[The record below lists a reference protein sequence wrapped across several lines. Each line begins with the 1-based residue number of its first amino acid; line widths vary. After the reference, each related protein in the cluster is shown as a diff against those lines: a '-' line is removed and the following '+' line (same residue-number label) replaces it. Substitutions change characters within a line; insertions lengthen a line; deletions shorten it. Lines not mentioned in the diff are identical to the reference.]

1 MTTVMLSVGDTSG
14 DPYAA
19 ALVRVLRASRPDARF
34 FGLGGEEMAV
44 AGVDLTVHQ
53 HSLAIGGIVEVAG
66 SLARI
71 TSAWRAMNRALRD
84 ERPDLAILID
94 TADFNLPLARRIQR
108 AGVPVL
114 YYILPQVWAW
124 RRRRIHKLAARSERL
139 AVIFPFEAEIY
150 RGAGVEVDFVG
161 HPLVD
166 ATSRYLEGVDD
177 AALRES
183 LGLCAEGAVLAL
195 LPGSRRNE
203 LDYQLPLQLDVARAL
218 ARRVPGLQCILPVAA
233 SLELR
238 KVEQR
243 IEELARRG
251 SELPPVRV
259 VQGHTYDAIRACDV
273 ALAKPGT
280 VTLET
285 ALLGRPLVVAGRGN
299 VISAA
304 ILRRWVD
311 VPAWSMPNLIAGETV
326 VPEFLQEQAV
336 PEVVAAELEAL
347 LEAGAARTRQLESF
361 EAVRAQLGVG
371 GATERVAK
379 IAEELLETA
388 QA

>member
-1 MTTVMLSVGDTSG
+1 MTTVLLSVGDTSG

-19 ALVRVLRASRPDARF
+19 ALVHALRASRPDARF
-34 FGLGGEEMAV
+34 IGLGGEQMAA
-44 AGVDLTVHQ
+44 AGVELTVHQ
-53 HSLAIGGIVEVAG
+53 HSLAIGGIVEIGG
-66 SLARI
+66 SLGRI

-124 RRRRIHKLAARSERL
+124 RQRRIHKLAARSERL
-139 AVIFPFEAEIY
+139 AVIFPFEADIY
-150 RGAGVEVDFVG
+150 RAAGVEVDFVG

-166 ATSRYLEGVDD
+166 STRRYLQGVDD
-177 AALRES
+177 AGLRAA
-183 LGLCAEGAVLAL
+183 LGLRADGPVLAL

-203 LDYQLPLQLDVARAL
+203 LDYQLPLQLDVARSL
-218 ARRVPGLQCILPVAA
+218 ARRVPGLQCVLPVAA
-233 SLELR
+233 SLDLQ
-238 KVEQR
+238 KVQER
-243 IEELARRG
+243 VEEIGRNG
-251 SELPPVRV
+251 SKLPPLRV
-259 VQGHTYDAIRACDV
+259 VQGRTYDAIRACDV

-304 ILRRWVD
+304 ILRRLVD
-311 VPAWSMPNLIAGETV
+311 VPAWSMPNLIAGESV

-336 PEVVAAELEAL
+336 PEIVAAELAGL
-347 LEAGAARTRQLESF
+347 LEAGPARTRQLESF
-361 EAVRAQLGVG
+361 EAVRAKLGAG

-379 IAEELLETA
+379 IAEELLGTA
-388 QA
+388 RA